1 MQSDRV
7 DECTV
12 VRRGMIPL
20 DERVGERMHYA
31 EEGVPKRGRRG
42 VPRIL
47 SVGATSSSSAAVASG
62 SAEEAGGPPSSSTL
76 IVRARTCRGRHGTRR
91 MN

>member
-1 MQSDRV
+1 MDA
-7 DECTV
+7 CTV

-20 DERVGERMHYA
+20 DEGVGERVHYA
-31 EEGVPKRGRRG
+31 EESVPKRGRRG

-62 SAEEAGGPPSSSTL
+62 SAEEAGGPPSSSML
-76 IVRARTCRGRHGTRR
+76 IVRARTYRGRHGTRR